1 MIHLVSDCTHLTQ
14 CPKLLVQ
21 ISGIQGPDG
30 RMVSIAPGKRAIPD
44 AKGRMRNK

>member
-21 ISGIQGPDG
+21 ITLQSPE
-30 RMVSIAPGKRAIPD
+30 PFGKNPKLGKLLINALLY
-44 AKGRMRNK
+44 AY